1 MQAALN
7 KTCKSLLGS
16 IWKRLLKRLSFSTL
30 DKADKKAEKERLQ
43 KVEQERMNREEE
55 MRELALR
62 LRRK

>member
-7 KTCKSLLGS
+7 KHY
-16 IWKRLLKRLSFSTL
+16 
-30 DKADKKAEKERLQ
+30 KADKKAEKEKLQ
-43 KVEQERMNREEE
+43 KVEQERLNREEE